1 MRRVALNNTKKEST
15 LFRARALVVS
25 IMVMVVFGL
34 LLLRLYNLQITH
46 NAHYQTLSNDNRVRV
61 EAIPPM
67 RGLMFDHE
75 GILLADNKPNY
86 RLVITPSSVDDM
98 DALLSA
104 LSDIIAIQPHELKR
118 FKKEFRRKQS
128 FQKIPLVYNLSDQE
142 VAKFAVMQYYFPG
155 VEISASSMRHYPQG
169 KHFAHVIGYVG
180 RINDSDLSR
189 LDKRDYAG
197 TSYIGKLGL
206 ERKYESVLHGE
217 VGYKHVE
224 INAQGRP
231 LRVLKTQSP
240 IQGMDLQ
247 LSLHQS
253 LQMQAQTLLEGRKG
267 AIVAMD
273 PNNGDILA
281 FASQPTYNPNLFVNG
296 IGRRAYSQLR
306 DDPDQ
311 PLFNRALL
319 GQYPPGSTIKPV
331 VAMAA
336 LEYQIIAPEQTM
348 YAGPHFKL
356 PGNARKYRDWR
367 KEGHGIVDMSK
378 AIAQSCD
385 VYFYSVGHQMGID
398 NMHQFLSKFGLGQLT
413 GIDTVGEIDGLL
425 PSRKWKVNT
434 RGEAWY
440 PGETVITSI
449 GQGYMLTT
457 PLQLALM
464 TSYLA
469 TQGRTFQPRM
479 VKAMRDVDEGDWQ
492 PITPIPL
499 DVIEIDDLQH
509 WQVITQAMK
518 DAVHKPYGTAKS
530 ISQGLSYNIAGKT
543 GTAQVFSI
551 AQDAMYDEENVPENL
566 RDHSLF
572 VAFAPAENPQI
583 ALAVIVENGGSGSA
597 TAAPIS
603 RQLIDTYLNKGQI
616 VVSH

>member
-1 MRRVALNNTKKEST
+1 
-15 LFRARALVVS
+15 
-25 IMVMVVFGL
+25 
-34 LLLRLYNLQITH
+34 
-46 NAHYQTLSNDNRVRV
+46 
-61 EAIPPM
+61 
-67 RGLMFDHE
+67 
-75 GILLADNKPNY
+75 
-86 RLVITPSSVDDM
+86 
-98 DALLSA
+98 
-104 LSDIIAIQPHELKR
+104 
-118 FKKEFRRKQS
+118 
-128 FQKIPLVYNLSDQE
+128 
-142 VAKFAVMQYYFPG
+142 
-155 VEISASSMRHYPQG
+155 
-169 KHFAHVIGYVG
+169 
-180 RINDSDLSR
+180 
-189 LDKRDYAG
+189 
-197 TSYIGKLGL
+197 
-206 ERKYESVLHGE
+206 
-217 VGYKHVE
+217 
-224 INAQGRP
+224 
-231 LRVLKTQSP
+231 
-240 IQGMDLQ
+240 
-247 LSLHQS
+247 
-253 LQMQAQTLLEGRKG
+253 
-267 AIVAMD
+267 
-273 PNNGDILA
+273 
-281 FASQPTYNPNLFVNG
+281 
-296 IGRRAYSQLR
+296 
-306 DDPDQ
+306 
-311 PLFNRALL
+311 
-319 GQYPPGSTIKPV
+319 
-331 VAMAA
+331 
-336 LEYQIIAPEQTM
+336 M

-385 VYFYSVGHQMGID
+385 VYFYSIGHQMGID

-499 DVIEIDDLQH
+499 DVIEIDELQH

>member
-1 MRRVALNNTKKEST
+1 MRRVALNNTKKESA

-25 IMVMVVFGL
+25 IIVTAVFGL

-75 GILLADNKPNY
+75 GVLLADNKPNY

-98 DALLSA
+98 EALLSA
-104 LSDIIAIQPHELKR
+104 LSDIVAIQPHELKR
-118 FKKEFRRKQS
+118 FRKELRRKQS

-155 VEISASSMRHYPQG
+155 VEISASSMRYYPQG
-169 KHFAHVIGYVG
+169 KHFAHVMGYVG
-180 RINDSDLSR
+180 RINESDLLR

-206 ERKYESVLHGE
+206 EKKYESHLHGE

-231 LRVLKTQSP
+231 LRVLKTQAP
-240 IQGMDLQ
+240 ISGNDLQ

-296 IGRRAYSQLR
+296 IGRKAYSQLR
-306 DDPDQ
+306 DNPDQ
-311 PLFNRALL
+311 PLFNRALV
-319 GQYPPGSTIKPV
+319 GQYPPGSTVKPL

-336 LEYQIIAPEQTM
+336 LEYQIMAPEQTM
-348 YAGPHFKL
+348 YAGPHFRL
-356 PGNARKYRDWR
+356 PGNARKYRDWK

-385 VYFYSVGHQMGID
+385 VYFYHVGHQMGID

-425 PSRKWKVNT
+425 PSRTWKVNS
-434 RGEAWY
+434 RGEPWF

-469 TQGRTFQPRM
+469 TQGQTFQPRM
-479 VKAMRDVDEGDWQ
+479 VKAMRSVDEGDWQ
-492 PITPIPL
+492 PIAPKPIQA
-499 DVIEIDDLQH
+499 IEIDDPQY
-509 WQVITQAMK
+509 WQVITQAMQ
-518 DAVHKPYGTAKS
+518 DVVHRPYGTAKS
-530 ISQGLSYNIAGKT
+530 IAEGLSYNIAGKT

-551 AQDAMYDEENVPENL
+551 AQDAEYDEETVPENL

-572 VAFAPAENPQI
+572 VAFAPADRPEI

-597 TAAPIS
+597 TAAPIA
-603 RQLIDTYLNKGQI
+603 RQLIDSYLQKGRI
-616 VVSH
+616 VASH

>member
-25 IMVMVVFGL
+25 IIVTAVFGL

-67 RGLMFDHE
+67 RGLIFDHE
-75 GILLADNKPNY
+75 GALLADNKPNY

-98 DALLSA
+98 EALLSA
-104 LSDIIAIQPHELKR
+104 LSDIIAIQPYELKR
-118 FKKEFRRKQS
+118 FRKELRRKQS
-128 FQKIPLVYNLSDQE
+128 FQKIPLVYNLSDRE

-155 VEISASSMRHYPQG
+155 VEISASSMRYYPQG
-169 KHFAHVIGYVG
+169 KHFAHVMGYVG
-180 RINDSDLSR
+180 RINESDLLR

-206 ERKYESVLHGE
+206 EKKYESHLHGE

-231 LRVLKTQSP
+231 LRVLKTQAP
-240 IQGMDLQ
+240 ISGIDLQ

-296 IGRRAYSQLR
+296 IGQKAYSQLR
-306 DDPDQ
+306 DNPDQ
-311 PLFNRALL
+311 PLFNRALV
-319 GQYPPGSTIKPV
+319 GQYPPGSTVKPL

-336 LEYQIIAPEQTM
+336 LEYQIMAPEQTM
-348 YAGPHFKL
+348 YAGPHFRL
-356 PGNARKYRDWR
+356 PGNARKYRDW
-367 KEGHGIVDMSK
+367 KKGGHGIVDMSK

-385 VYFYSVGHQMGID
+385 VYFYHVGHQMGID

-425 PSRKWKVNT
+425 PSRIWKVNA
-434 RGEAWY
+434 RGEPWF

-469 TQGRTFQPRM
+469 TQGQTFQPRM
-479 VKAMRDVDEGDWQ
+479 VKAMRSVDEGDWQ
-492 PITPIPL
+492 PIAPTPMEA
-499 DVIEIDDLQH
+499 IEIDDPQH
-509 WQVITQAMK
+509 WQVITQAMQ
-518 DAVHKPYGTAKS
+518 DVVHRPYGTAKS
-530 ISQGLSYNIAGKT
+530 ISEGLSYNIAGKT

-551 AQDAMYDEENVPENL
+551 AQDAEYDEEIVPENL

-572 VAFAPAENPQI
+572 VAFAPADRPQI

-597 TAAPIS
+597 TAAPIA
-603 RQLIDTYLNKGQI
+603 RQLIDSYLQKGPT
-616 VVSH
+616 VASH

>member
-15 LFRARALVVS
+15 LFRTRALVVS
-25 IMVMVVFGL
+25 IVVTMVFSL

-61 EAIPPM
+61 EVIPPM

-98 DALLSA
+98 AALLSA
-104 LSDIIAIQPHELKR
+104 LSDIIIIQPHELKR
-118 FKKEFRRKQS
+118 FKKELRRKQS

-155 VEISASSMRHYPQG
+155 VEISASSMRYYPQG
-169 KHFAHVIGYVG
+169 KHFAHVMGYVG
-180 RINDSDLSR
+180 RINESDLSR

-206 ERKYESVLHGE
+206 ERKYESFLHGE

-231 LRVLKTQSP
+231 LRVLKTQAP
-240 IQGMDLQ
+240 ISGVDLQ
-247 LSLHQS
+247 LSLHKS
-253 LQMQAQTLLEGRKG
+253 LQTQAQTLLEGRKG

-273 PNNGDILA
+273 PNNGNILA

-296 IGRRAYSQLR
+296 ISRKAYSQLR
-306 DDPDQ
+306 DDPAQ
-311 PLFNRALL
+311 PLFNRALV
-319 GQYPPGSTIKPV
+319 GQYPPGSTIKPL

-336 LEYQIIAPEQTM
+336 LEYQIMSPEQTM

-356 PGNARKYRDWR
+356 PGNARRYRDWK

-413 GIDTVGEIDGLL
+413 GIDTVGEINGLL
-425 PSRKWKVNT
+425 PSRTWKISSK
-434 RGEAWY
+434 GEPWY

-469 TQGRTFQPRM
+469 TQGRTFMPRM
-479 VKAMRDVDEGDWQ
+479 VKAMRNVDEGHWQ
-492 PITPIPL
+492 PIAPTPL
-499 DVIEIDDLQH
+499 DAIEIDNPQH
-509 WQVITQAMK
+509 WQVIAQAMK
-518 DAVHKPYGTAKS
+518 DVVHTPYGTAKA
-530 ISQGLSYNIAGKT
+530 IGEGLPYHIAGKT

-551 AQDAMYDEENVPENL
+551 AQDAEYDEEMVPENL

-572 VAFAPAENPQI
+572 VAFAPADNPQI

-597 TAAPIS
+597 TAAPIA
-603 RQLIDTYLNKGQI
+603 RQLIDSYLRKGQI
-616 VVSH
+616 IASH